1 MLSRVRV
8 WWIHCK
14 FLWHSFHRILSRGG
28 RTQHDTFIAQ
38 TVRFSSKENK
48 QLPGCPRVFSFYVSN
63 SLATIRKAQF
73 PVEKRTK
80 KTSEVNNSTVK
91 SNYLSVLSLNLL
103 SPVETNICA
112 IYRNV
117 WQLSHVLCP
126 LTTKEVREVNSTV
139 NQLLICKIKW
149 LSGFQ
154 YKIWH

>member
-1 MLSRVRV
+1 ML
-8 WWIHCK
+8 IKK
-14 FLWHSFHRILSRGG
+14 FHSTSITNLVGMCFNVITSSSVMDSLQISLTHSFHRILSRGG

-80 KTSEVNNSTVK
+80 KPSEVNNSTVK

-112 IYRNV
+112 VYRNV
-117 WQLSHVLCP
+117 
-126 LTTKEVREVNSTV
+126 
-139 NQLLICKIKW
+139 
-149 LSGFQ
+149 
-154 YKIWH
+154 